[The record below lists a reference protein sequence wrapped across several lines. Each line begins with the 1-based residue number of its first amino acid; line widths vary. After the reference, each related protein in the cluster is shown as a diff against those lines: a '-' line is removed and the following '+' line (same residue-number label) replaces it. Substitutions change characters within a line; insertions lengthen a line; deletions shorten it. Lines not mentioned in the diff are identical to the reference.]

1 MAEHPRYPHIFSPI
15 KLGPVEIPNRFFFSP
30 HGVGLTVGT
39 RPSFD
44 FPYYSAE
51 RVKGG
56 GCGLVVNS
64 LTVHDRGTAFQA
76 TPYREESVPAFSA
89 MAESVHDAGGKIFGE
104 IWYHWMVTGW
114 WQPLS
119 PPAPSLTPSNV
130 QYQYAGLYMSTHEMS
145 KDEIRAMVDAH
156 RQSAAHLRQ
165 AGYDGVMLHAS
176 HSALAEA
183 FTSPYFNNRTDEYGG
198 SLENRLRFLTEC
210 LEAAR
215 EGAGDAMAV
224 GMRLNCDELI
234 SGGYDTSGAREILE
248 RICGAGLVDYVDLD
262 VALEPQE
269 LHLGMPPVLVEP
281 HVYKPY
287 VEAVR
292 SATQGVPVLS
302 VLGRMTSVADAEE
315 VVASGLCDM
324 VGAARALI
332 AEPHLVKNA
341 YEGNEERS
349 RTCIACN
356 WCLEALSRG
365 AAGCSI
371 NPASYR
377 ERLWGVDTFTP
388 ATSRSRVIV
397 IGGGPG
403 GLEAAR
409 VAALRGHDVTLVEGR
424 DHLGGALA
432 LWASL
437 PGREFFSKSVE
448 WWQREV
454 ERLGVRVRLGTEA
467 TADMVLAERPD
478 AVIVATGALYSRG
491 GRSGYLS
498 LDIPG
503 HDRDFVYCPEDVLLR
518 GVRPSGRV
526 VLLDGEGLHA
536 SLGVAEVLAS
546 AGATVEYMMPEF
558 SPVSHSL
565 VFTGEW
571 ELVVQRLKKVGVS
584 FTPATYIRSIDDHAL
599 SVYDVFSKEE
609 RTISPVDAVVLSTG
623 RVPQNEL
630 AKALEGKVAQLFTIG
645 DALGARPLATAAYE
659 GQKFARY
666 IGEPDT
672 PRTVAEAYF
681 QSNPPELMPQPAEV
695 LLKQAVTS

>member
-1 MAEHPRYPHIFSPI
+1 MPQHPKYPHIFSPI
-15 KLGPVEIPNRFFFSP
+15 RLGPVEIPNRFYFAP
-30 HGVGLTVGT
+30 HGVGLTVGS

-76 TPYREESVPAFSA
+76 TPYREESVPAFTA
-89 MAESVHDAGGKIFGE
+89 MAEAVHDAGGKIFGE

-119 PPAPSLTPSNV
+119 PPAPSLTPSTV

-145 KDEIRAMVDAH
+145 KDEIRALVKAH
-156 RQSAAHLRQ
+156 RQSTAHLRQ
-165 AGYDGVMLHAS
+165 AGYDGVMIHAS
-176 HSALAEA
+176 HSAIAET
-183 FTSPYFNNRTDEYGG
+183 FTSPYFNDRTDEYGG
-198 SLENRLRFLTEC
+198 SLENRLRFLVEC

-224 GMRLNCDELI
+224 GMRFNCDELI

-248 RICGAGLVDYVDLD
+248 SICGSGLIDFVDLD

-292 SATQGVPVLS
+292 GATKDVPVLS
-302 VLGRMTSVADAEE
+302 VLGRMTSVADAEAI
-315 VVASGLCDM
+315 VASGLCDM

-332 AEPHLVKNA
+332 AEPQLVKHA
-341 YEGNEERS
+341 YEGHEERS

-365 AAGCSI
+365 SAGCSI

-377 ERLWGVDTFTP
+377 ERLWGVDTITP
-388 ATSRSRVIV
+388 ATRRSKVIV
-397 IGGGPG
+397 VGGGPG

-409 VAALRGHDVTLVEGR
+409 VGALRGHDVTLLEAR
-424 DHLGGALA
+424 ETLGGALA

-437 PGREFFSKSVE
+437 PGRDWYFKAVE
-448 WWQREV
+448 WWQRDLD
-454 ERLGVRVRLGTEA
+454 RLGVDIRLRTEA
-467 TADMVLAERPD
+467 TGETVLAEHPD

-491 GRSGYLS
+491 GRSGFLS
-498 LDIPG
+498 RDIPG
-503 HDRDFVYCPEDVLLR
+503 HERDFVYRPEDILLG
-518 GVRPSGRV
+518 GVRPGGKV

-536 SLGVAEVLAS
+536 SLGVAEVM
-546 AGATVEYMMPEF
+546 AGAGAAVEYVTPEF

-565 VFTGEW
+565 VFTAEW
-571 ELVVQRLKKVGVS
+571 ELVAKRLKTAGVT
-584 FTPATYIRSIDDHAL
+584 FTPSTYVRSIGEHEVT
-599 SVYDVFSKEE
+599 VYDVFTDDE
-609 RTISPVDAVVLSTG
+609 RIISDVDAVVLSTG
-623 RVPQNEL
+623 RVPQNAL
-630 AKALEGKVAQLFTIG
+630 AKELEGKVAQLYTIG
-645 DALGARPLATAAYE
+645 DALGGRPLATAAYE
-659 GQKFARY
+659 GHKFARY
-666 IGEPDT
+666 VGEPDA
-672 PRTVAEAYF
+672 PKTVAEAYF
-681 QSNPPELMPQPAEV
+681 MTNPPELMPQPAEV
-695 LLKQAVTS
+695 LLREAVV